1 MGDMKLNGISEF
13 AVQRIVPLTDA
24 CLAGIYRASADTEFG
39 ADFGLPH
46 AVHIAVQ
53 DGKFQ
58 CGQL

>member
-46 AVHIAVQ
+46 AVHIAVEYC
-53 DGKFQ
+53 KFQ
-58 CGQL
+58 SG